1 MKILLSL
8 FYLAMN
14 SAKKN
19 ELSQEPLN
27 LDSNKRDYLKG
38 FDTRHDVEKEP
49 SINEIIELREKHTL
63 LMKLTNDKVHILEK
77 EKLAKEYLE
86 EQLTMAPNL
95 LAAYLMEDWE
105 FEI

>member
-27 LDSNKRDYLKG
+27 LDSNKRDYVKG

-49 SINEIIELREKHTL
+49 SINEIIELHEKHSL
-63 LMKLTNDKVHILEK
+63 LMELTNEKLHMLEK

-86 EQLTMAPNL
+86 EQITMAPNL
-95 LAAYLMEDWE
+95 LAAYLLADWE

>member
-14 SAKKN
+14 NAKKN
-19 ELSQEPLN
+19 ELTQEPLN
-27 LDSNKRDYLKG
+27 LDSNKRDYVKG
-38 FDTRHDVEKEP
+38 FDTRLDVEKEP
-49 SINEIIELREKHTL
+49 SINEIIELHEKHSL
-63 LMKLTNDKVHILEK
+63 LMELTNDKVHILEK
-77 EKLAKEYLE
+77 EKLAKGYLE

-95 LAAYLMEDWE
+95 FAAHLMEDWE

>member
-14 SAKKN
+14 STKKK

-38 FDTRHDVEKEP
+38 FDTRHNVEEEP
-49 SINEIIELREKHTL
+49 SINKIIELHEKRNL
-63 LMKLTNDKVHILEK
+63 LMKLTNEKVHNLKK
-77 EKLAKEYLE
+77 ENLAKDYLE

-95 LAAYLMEDWE
+95 LAGGLTEDWE